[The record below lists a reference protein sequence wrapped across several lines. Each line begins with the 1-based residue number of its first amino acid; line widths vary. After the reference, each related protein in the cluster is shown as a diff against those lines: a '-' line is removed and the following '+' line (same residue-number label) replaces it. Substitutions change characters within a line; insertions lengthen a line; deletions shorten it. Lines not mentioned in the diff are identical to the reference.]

1 MDEHNLT
8 NVEETLIYDIVE
20 INSTFLVTTWNLS
33 ILESDNIL
41 MAKMDDAPPGN
52 VHVVPQSIEEGYI
65 PGYPCYFW
73 VLPEEEIMISILIDG
88 QRKRGIENF
97 TYYMNSFLTYC
108 AKFVIYDCDSE
119 DCVKKRIWFSR

>member
-1 MDEHNLT
+1 MCML
-8 NVEETLIYDIVE
+8 
-20 INSTFLVTTWNLS
+20 FLKVLKKVIFPV
-33 ILESDNIL
+33 ILVI
-41 MAKMDDAPPGN
+41 
-52 VHVVPQSIEEGYI
+52 
-65 PGYPCYFW
+65 FW